1 MRRGQMT
8 DVNTGTDAI
17 PSSLRPVALA
27 VRLAQGE
34 ERRVRAIFEHAP
46 VPMVIVDGERRY
58 VDANGPARLTF
69 RLNRDELRGYAVD
82 DLTPPHLTEAL
93 DSIWSRLLSAGMV
106 AGTYEIAGPDGS
118 NFEVVYFAVA
128 NALPGLHLGAF
139 APAHWSENELN
150 VIANDALAPPVPLT
164 AREIEVLT
172 LAARGS
178 AGPEIARKLVVSPS
192 TVKTHFSHI
201 YEKLGVRNRAAAV
214 ARAIHLGVID

>member
-1 MRRGQMT
+1 MKRGQMT

-17 PSSLRPVALA
+17 PPSLRPVALA
-27 VRLAQGE
+27 VRRAQGE
-34 ERRVRAIFEHAP
+34 DRRVRAIFEHAP

-93 DSIWSRLLSAGMV
+93 DLIWSRLLSAGMV
-106 AGTYEIAGPDGS
+106 AGTYEIAAPDGS
-118 NFEVVYFAVA
+118 TFEVVYVAVA

-139 APAHWSENELN
+139 APAHWPENELN
-150 VIANDALAPPVPLT
+150 VIAADVLDPPLT

-172 LAARGS
+172 LAARGCG
-178 AGPEIARKLVVSPS
+178 GPEIASELVVSPS

-214 ARAIHLGVID
+214 ARAMQLGVID